1 MTKEELIEMIDATIN
16 ENGSRNITGKT
27 LNLALTE
34 IVNAMGTGSG
44 SGSLTLYFA
53 AGQETEEQKTANIV
67 VREQCRIIAEAGGA
81 IPTINVDMTQMYA
94 SLVGPGLSMSY
105 VALSAAFDTT
115 GALTGGGA
123 ALLVSIYEGGQSTII
138 VNEDGTTS
146 LNEDGTTSPMNG
158 MSTMSLRQ

>member
-16 ENGSRNITGKT
+16 ENGSRSITGKA

-53 AGQETEEQKTANIV
+53 NGQETEEQKTANIA
-67 VREQCRIIAEAGGA
+67 VREQCRIIAEAGGT
-81 IPTINVDMTQMYA
+81 IPPINVDVTQIYA
-94 SLVGPGLSMSY
+94 SMVGSGIAMSY
-105 VALSAAFDTT
+105 VALGAAFDAT

-123 ALLVSIYEGGQSTII
+123 ALLVFIYEGGQTTFI

-146 LNEDGTTSPMNG
+146 LMGG